1 MSETTAYRVTAE
13 QLLIA
18 VLRRWKLVLAATLA
32 GLAASA
38 FLAFSEE
45 PSYEAIGKLMVTAER
60 AQLAVSPDPK
70 SGAFVGTV
78 SDKDL
83 NSEVALLQSPTLLRE
98 VLEPYRAEIEAESA
112 PTVVDR
118 LRDRLSGL
126 LRQLTGAP
134 KRPAPTAFDHFV
146 DKVAAHLEV
155 TAIKASNLIDIRYI
169 GGNPEWAARF
179 VNQLAQRHVD
189 RHAETKRHSAALEF
203 FETQRALL
211 ADRVRDAEAAMSE
224 FSRREGVEATSA
236 HRTALRARL
245 AEIEAALTVAQ
256 IELAEAQAGRE
267 VPRAAMLQGSTD
279 AAATTSDPLQPVRAR
294 VIELQLQR
302 ADLASRLA
310 PTSLKL
316 QMLDQQIAEAQRLLA
331 AESRRLSQ
339 ERVGGARARVAALT
353 AQVDSY
359 RDKLRHLDQIAPE
372 AERLEQE
379 LVTARESYLTYSK
392 KVEEARFSSAL
403 DQSQIVN
410 VSIVEKATPAT
421 MPLPSRQGFTLMMG
435 LIMSLGLG
443 LGLALLLDRMDPT
456 VETAAD
462 VEQITGFRILAE
474 IPLRETA

>member
-1 MSETTAYRVTAE
+1 MAKSQTYSLNAE
-13 QLLIA
+13 QLLSA
-18 VLRRWKLVLAATLA
+18 VLRRRKLVLAATLA
-32 GLAASA
+32 GLAVSA
-38 FLAFSEE
+38 FMAASEQ
-45 PSYEAIGKLMVTAER
+45 PAYEALAKLMVTAER

-70 SGAFVGTV
+70 SGAYVGQL

-98 VLEPYRAEIEAESA
+98 VLEPYRAEIEAEAAS
-112 PTVVDR
+112 TLVDR
-118 LRDRLSGL
+118 LRALVAVPA
-126 LRQLTGAP
+126 RQILGP
-134 KRPAPTAFDHFV
+134 SKGPAPTAFDHFV
-146 DKVAAHLEV
+146 DKVAVHLEV
-155 TAIKASNLIDIRYI
+155 TAVKASNLIDIRYV

-189 RHAETKRHSAALEF
+189 RHGETKRHSAALEF
-203 FETQRALL
+203 LEAQRALL

-224 FSRREGVEATSA
+224 FSRREGVDATSA

-245 AEIEAALTVAQ
+245 AEVEATLTVAE
-256 IELAEAQAGRE
+256 IELAETQAGRD
-267 VPRAAMLQGSTD
+267 VPRAALLQGSG
-279 AAATTSDPLQPVRAR
+279 AAGAGAGSTADPLQSVRAH
-294 VIELQLQR
+294 VMELQMQR

-316 QMLDQQIAEAQRLLA
+316 QMLDQQIGEAQRLLA

-339 ERVGGARARVAALT
+339 ERVGGARARVAALQ
-353 AQVDSY
+353 AQVETY

-379 LVTARESYLTYSK
+379 LATARDSYLTYSK

-421 MPLPSRQGFTLMMG
+421 MPLPSRQGFTLTMG

-443 LGLALLLDRMDPT
+443 IGLALLLDRMDPT
-456 VETAAD
+456 VETRSD
-462 VEQITGFRILAE
+462 VRQLTGFRVLAE
-474 IPLRETA
+474 IPLR